1 MTKTLFSHLQ
11 EMAEFSDA
19 IRAQAHILLFMFVSW
34 KWIKISI
41 NSLLS
46 LFSCVFFLKSFISCT
61 HLRPHSAQCQLGL
74 LLP

>member
-1 MTKTLFSHLQ
+1 MIKTLFSHLQ

-46 LFSCVFFLKSFISCT
+46 CFFLKSFIAST
-61 HLRPHSAQCQLGL
+61 HLRPHSAQCQLGFL
-74 LLP
+74 MP

>member
-11 EMAEFSDA
+11 EVAEFSDA
-19 IRAQAHILLFMFVSW
+19 IRAQADILLFVFVSW

-46 LFSCVFFLKSFISCT
+46 LFSHVFSKMFCFF
-61 HLRPHSAQCQLGL
+61 HSPQTS
-74 LLP
+74 